1 MKTLEKSILQGTTH
15 MRTHLEVDP
24 VVGLRSLEGIQPLIE
39 EYKWAIDLEIC
50 VFPQE
55 GLLNNPGTDE
65 LMVEGLKQGC
75 HVVGGAPYT
84 DSDPPGQID
93 RLFEMAREYDVDVD
107 MHLDFGNTPEGMT
120 IEHVC
125 NRTEEY
131 GWGGRVTVGHMT
143 QLSTL
148 EVPELERI
156 TRRLAD
162 VGVAVTVLPST
173 DLYLMGRH
181 QDHNVLRGV
190 VPIHKMLRHGVNC
203 NLSSNNVLNPFTP
216 FGDCSLIRMANLYAN
231 ICQVGQIDDT
241 IECFDMVTRRSA
253 ELLNLDDYG
262 IEVGKSADLVVID
275 NSDRQGAVA
284 ELSQPLMGIKRGH
297 VDVQARAGPTPP
309 ARALTMPDLPFE
321 DPVGA
326 FCRRNHVALKG
337 AGGGPL
343 AGLSFGAKD
352 VFHIAGTRTGFG
364 HPTWLATHEAPAED
378 RGRGAAAARCG
389 GRRRRQDPH
398 RRAGVQPHRRE
409 PALRYAGQHAR
420 ARSHSRG
427 LVQRLR
433 GGGHGRARRLRHR
446 HRLRGLG
453 PAAGELL
460 RHLRHAS
467 DGRPRAARRGDPVRP
482 ALRRRRLVSRAT
494 PECWSGSGACS
505 WPTTRNRRR
514 RAGCFAPSTP
524 SRWWTKRC
532 PAPWTLRSRRWRLA
546 SARSRT

>member
-1 MKTLEKSILQGTTH
+1 MDLILRNALIAGGESEPPVDIGIEDGRIAAVEAGLAAEGEEIDVGRRLVSPGFIETHIHLDKSCLLDRCRSVQGTLEEAISEVAKAKQNFQPEDVRERAVRTLEKCILQGTTH

-24 VVGLRSLEGIQPLIE
+24 VVGLRSLEGIQPLID
-39 EYKWAIDLEIC
+39 EYRWAIDLEIC

-65 LMVEGLKQGC
+65 LMVESLKRGC
-75 HVVGGAPYT
+75 QVVGGAPYT

-93 RLFEMAREYDVDVD
+93 RLFEMAREFDVDVD

-143 QLSTL
+143 QMSTL
-148 EVPELERI
+148 EVPEFERI

-190 VPIHKMLRHGVNC
+190 VPIHKMLRHGINC

-262 IEVGKSADLVVID
+262 IEVGRSADLVVID
-275 NSDRQGAVA
+275 NKDRQGAVA
-284 ELSQPLMGIKRGH
+284 ELSQPLIGIKRGH
-297 VDVQARAGPTPP
+297 VTFRRAP
-309 ARALTMPDLPFE
+309 AR
-321 DPVGA
+321 
-326 FCRRNHVALKG
+326 
-337 AGGGPL
+337 
-343 AGLSFGAKD
+343 
-352 VFHIAGTRTGFG
+352 
-364 HPTWLATHEAPAED
+364 
-378 RGRGAAAARCG
+378 
-389 GRRRRQDPH
+389 
-398 RRAGVQPHRRE
+398 
-409 PALRYAGQHAR
+409 
-420 ARSHSRG
+420 
-427 LVQRLR
+427 
-433 GGGHGRARRLRHR
+433 
-446 HRLRGLG
+446 
-453 PAAGELL
+453 LL
-460 RHLRHAS
+460 R
-467 DGRPRAARRGDPVRP
+467 P
-482 ALRRRRLVSRAT
+482 
-494 PECWSGSGACS
+494 GS
-505 WPTTRNRRR
+505 
-514 RAGCFAPSTP
+514 
-524 SRWWTKRC
+524 
-532 PAPWTLRSRRWRLA
+532 
-546 SARSRT
+546 

>member
-1 MKTLEKSILQGTTH
+1 MDLILRNALIAGHEGDPPVDIGIEDGRVAAIEVGLTAEGKEIDVGGRLTSPGFIETHIHLDKSCLLDRCTSVKGTLEEAIGEVAKAKQNFQPDEVRDRAVRTLEKSILQGTTH

-24 VVGLRSLEGIQPLIE
+24 VVGLRSLDGIQPLIE

-65 LMVEGLKQGC
+65 LMIEGLKRGC

-93 RLFEMAREYDVDVD
+93 RLFEMAREFDVDVD
-107 MHLDFGNTPEGMT
+107 LHLDFGNTPEGMS

-131 GWGGRVTVGHMT
+131 GYGGRVTVGHMT

-148 EVPELERI
+148 EVPEFERI

-162 VGVAVTVLPST
+162 TGVAVTVLPST

-190 VPIHKMLRHGVNC
+190 VPVHKMLRHGVNC

-262 IEVGKSADLVVID
+262 IEVGKAADLVVID
-275 NSDRQGAVA
+275 NKDRQGAVA
-284 ELSQPLMGIKRGH
+284 ELSQPLVGIKRGH
-297 VDVQARAGPTPP
+297 VT
-309 ARALTMPDLPFE
+309 F
-321 DPVGA
+321 
-326 FCRRNHVALKG
+326 
-337 AGGGPL
+337 
-343 AGLSFGAKD
+343 
-352 VFHIAGTRTGFG
+352 
-364 HPTWLATHEAPAED
+364 
-378 RGRGAAAARCG
+378 
-389 GRRRRQDPH
+389 
-398 RRAGVQPHRRE
+398 RRE
-409 PALRYAGQHAR
+409 PA
-420 ARSHSRG
+420 
-427 LVQRLR
+427 
-433 GGGHGRARRLRHR
+433 
-446 HRLRGLG
+446 
-453 PAAGELL
+453 ELL
-460 RHLRHAS
+460 W
-467 DGRPRAARRGDPVRP
+467 PR
-482 ALRRRRLVSRAT
+482 
-494 PECWSGSGACS
+494 W
-505 WPTTRNRRR
+505 
-514 RAGCFAPSTP
+514 
-524 SRWWTKRC
+524 
-532 PAPWTLRSRRWRLA
+532 
-546 SARSRT
+546 